1 MTENQGPTP
10 EWMRK
15 HAQQY
20 EPPLVNQETNRRA
33 YRKVSAFE
41 TLHKRGEIEYYQ
53 LRTAEALER
62 HMYGAQG
69 ADVRIGD
76 GGDESPRDMAG
87 GLARA
92 YHAAKVANAEAQL
105 LPVEW
110 RALMGLTL
118 GITTLE
124 EVGRSLTQ
132 YTKREVLRARGL
144 GIVSSGLDRLAA
156 SWGMSDVV
164 KEKRRV

>member
-76 GGDESPRDMAG
+76 GGDESPRDM
-87 GLARA
+87 LA
-92 YHAAKVANAEAQL
+92 
-105 LPVEW
+105 
-110 RALMGLTL
+110 ALHGPIMRQRSPMQKRSCCQRNG
-118 GITTLE
+118 
-124 EVGRSLTQ
+124 GRSL
-132 YTKREVLRARGL
+132 AWC
-144 GIVSSGLDRLAA
+144 LAP
-156 SWGMSDVV
+156 
-164 KEKRRV
+164 